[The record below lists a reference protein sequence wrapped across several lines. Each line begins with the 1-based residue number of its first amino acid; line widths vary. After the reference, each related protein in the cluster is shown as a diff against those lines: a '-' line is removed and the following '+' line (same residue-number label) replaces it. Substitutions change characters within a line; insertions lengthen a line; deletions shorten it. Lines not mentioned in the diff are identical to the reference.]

1 MIALISLGKTVPA
14 LTSFHFT
21 SLKVGIHRYWPTCSC
36 GKGDFKKNP
45 TKLKFKASKKKKKEC
60 FDDDI
65 GKKKLQK
72 QNEKHLKP
80 EMEWQATPADL
91 LRVCFKKQKH
101 FLMPS
106 MLCMS

>member
-1 MIALISLGKTVPA
+1 MEYTDIGLLVPA
-14 LTSFHFT
+14 VKVT
-21 SLKVGIHRYWPTCSC
+21 LKKTQS
-36 GKGDFKKNP
+36 NLN
-45 TKLKFKASKKKKKEC
+45 LKQAKKKRKKEC

-101 FLMPS
+101 FLMPG